1 MCKEHLVSQVVRA
14 LMGLLGLKVN
24 KDHLDVW
31 VALDHQDTLDIRDH
45 RDSSASQEKQEIR

>member
-1 MCKEHLVSQVVRA
+1 MCKEHLANQVVRA
-14 LMGLLGLKVN
+14 LMGLLELKVN

-31 VALDHQDTLDIRDH
+31 VALDHQDTLDIQDH